1 MLMTGLAG
9 EVFISGVAEAPLGE
23 VRDHSELSMIAL
35 AAREALA
42 DAGLTLADVDGLF
55 VNYLGEAGTVQ
66 VGEYLGI
73 QPTYSDS
80 SDLGGAAF
88 VAFLGHASAALQTAR
103 CTVALVVYA
112 SRQRTRASRTLNH
125 WNMKATSPQFEQP
138 YGLPAPIGQFG
149 LLAARHIYEFG
160 TTPEQ
165 LASVAVTARQ
175 WAGMNPKA
183 WQRDPLTIDDVLES
197 RMICDPLHRLDCCLI
212 TDGGG
217 AVVLT
222 TGDRARDAD
231 NTPIRVAGT
240 GESARQWHIA
250 QLPSL
255 AASPGV
261 AAARSALQM
270 ANVVHRDID
279 IFEPY
284 DASTISVLLALED
297 VGFCARGEAGAFVQ
311 AGSLTPTGT
320 LPSITSGGGLSYC
333 HPGALGILLVIEAV
347 RQLRGQAGLR
357 QVPGA
362 TVGLVHGIGGLFS
375 TAATAVLVR
384 G

>member
-1 MLMTGLAG
+1 M
-9 EVFISGVAEAPLGE
+9 
-23 VRDHSELSMIAL
+23 
-35 AAREALA
+35 
-42 DAGLTLADVDGLF
+42 
-55 VNYLGEAGTVQ
+55 
-66 VGEYLGI
+66 
-73 QPTYSDS
+73 
-80 SDLGGAAF
+80 
-88 VAFLGHASAALQTAR
+88 
-103 CTVALVVYA
+103 
-112 SRQRTRASRTLNH
+112 
-125 WNMKATSPQFEQP
+125 
-138 YGLPAPIGQFG
+138 GQFG
-149 LLAARHIYEFG
+149 LLAARHMYEYG

-175 WAGMNPKA
+175 WAGLNPKA
-183 WQRDPLTIDDVLES
+183 WKRDRLTIDDVLES
-197 RMICDPLHRLDCCLI
+197 RLICAPLRRLDCCLV

-217 AVVLT
+217 AIVLT
-222 TGDRARDAD
+222 TWDRARDSA

-240 GESARQWHIA
+240 GESARQWHIP

-255 AASPGV
+255 EASPGV
-261 AAARSALQM
+261 AAARAALQM
-270 ANVVHRDID
+270 AAVGHADID
-279 IFEPY
+279 VFEPY

-297 VGFCARGEAGAFVQ
+297 VGFCGRGDAGAFVQ
-311 AGSLTPTGT
+311 EGNLSITGS

-347 RQLRGQAGLR
+347 RQLRGQAGAR